1 MAKWQKVFMTEVA
14 YRAEI
19 VKGVLEDFGI
29 TSVVLNKMDSSYN
42 NFGNHEVLVLPEDVL
57 RAKQIIQ
64 NDIDF
69 K

>member
-1 MAKWQKVFMTEVA
+1 MAKWQKVFTTEQA

-19 VKGVLEDFGI
+19 VKDVLGEVGI
-29 TSVVLNKMDSSYN
+29 TAVILNKKDSSYN
-42 NFGNHEVLVLPEDVL
+42 NFGSLEVHVLPDDAIKAQ
-57 RAKQIIQ
+57 RIIQ

>member
-1 MAKWQKVFMTEVA
+1 MAQWQKVFSSEQS

-19 VKGVLEDFGI
+19 VKDFLEDSSI
-29 TSVVLNKMDSSYN
+29 QAVIVNKKDSSYN
-42 NFGNHEVLVLPEDVL
+42 NFGAHEVHVATDDVM
-57 RAKQIIQ
+57 RAIQIIK

>member
-1 MAKWQKVFMTEVA
+1 MGNWQKVLTTDLS

-19 VKGVLEDFGI
+19 VKDVLEDAGI
-29 TSVVLNKMDSSYN
+29 NTVIMNKKDSSLN
-42 NFGNHEVLVLPEDVL
+42 NFGGHELYVLPEDVI
-57 RAKQIIQ
+57 RAKKIIE

>member
-1 MAKWQKVFMTEVA
+1 MAKWQKVFSTEMS

-19 VKGVLEDFGI
+19 VKDVLEDFGI
-29 TSVVLNKMDSSYN
+29 QSVILNKKDSSYN
-42 NFGNHEVLVLPEDVL
+42 NFGALEVHVLPEDVL
-57 RAKQIIQ
+57 RSKQIIQ

>member
-1 MAKWQKVFMTEVA
+1 MTDQS

-19 VKGVLEDFGI
+19 VKDVLEDAGVKAVI
-29 TSVVLNKMDSSYN
+29 LNKKDSSYN
-42 NFGNHEVLVLPEDVL
+42 NFGALEVHVLPADVMK
-57 RAKQIIQ
+57 AKRIIE